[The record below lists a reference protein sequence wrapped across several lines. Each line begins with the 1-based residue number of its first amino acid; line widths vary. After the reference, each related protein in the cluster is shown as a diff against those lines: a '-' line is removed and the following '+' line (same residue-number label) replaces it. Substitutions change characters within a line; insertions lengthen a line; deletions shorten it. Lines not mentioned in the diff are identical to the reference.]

1 MTDVTTNESR
11 RVLWPA
17 EYYSTP
23 TPEAILPKGVSYGCG
38 AASVV
43 VLILVVAGG
52 IFLSTG
58 GLTDF
63 MDFVLGMSFGELKY
77 ASAVTPAQKKA
88 LTTEVDALRE
98 NVRAKKVP
106 VAKLQ
111 PFLQKLQNASTDGT
125 VSSAEAKELESA
137 AYALNASARQ
147 AGSRAPDKR

>member
-1 MTDVTTNESR
+1 
-11 RVLWPA
+11 LWPA

-38 AASVV
+38 AASIL
-43 VLILVVAGG
+43 VLIVVVAGG
-52 IFLSTG
+52 VFLSTG

-77 ASAVTPAQKKA
+77 DPAVTAAQKKV
-88 LTTEVDALRE
+88 LTSEVDALRE
-98 NVRAKKVP
+98 NVRAKRVP

-111 PFLQKLQNASTDGT
+111 PFLQKLQDASSDGT
-125 VSSAEAKELESA
+125 VNAAEASQLAGA
-137 AYALNASARQ
+137 AHALN

>member
-1 MTDVTTNESR
+1 MTDVTPQESR

-23 TPEAILPKGVSYGCG
+23 TPEAILPRGVSYGCG
-38 AASVV
+38 AAS
-43 VLILVVAGG
+43 ILVLVIVFAGG
-52 IFLSTG
+52 VFLTTG

-77 ASAVTPAQKKA
+77 DPAVTPAQKKS

-98 NVRAKKVP
+98 NLRTKKVP

-111 PFLQKLQNASTDGT
+111 PFLQSLQKAGADGT
-125 VSSAEAKELESA
+125 VNAAEAKQLEGA
-137 AYALNASARQ
+137 AYALNTTARPTP
-147 AGSRAPDKR
+147 GKR